1 MFRLRRPALI
11 LFLLFAVQLAQL
23 SGARETL
30 AAERPEIYDNE
41 NLVAWCIVPFDA
53 KKRSPAERAEMIRR
67 LGLSRVAYDWRQ
79 EHVAT
84 FEEEILEYKK
94 RGIEYFA
101 FWAVHEEAFKLFEK
115 HNIHPQIWSMLPAPP
130 EGTQEEKVESVAKS
144 MIPLVNRT
152 RQMGCKLALY
162 NHGGWH
168 GEPENMVAVC
178 QWLRKHEEADHVGIV
193 YNFHHG
199 HEHMDR
205 FDSVLSLMLPYL
217 HCLNLNGMND
227 DANPKILPIGQGTHE
242 KDMLKRIVAIGYEG
256 PIGILDHRSELDAEE
271 SLRQNLTGLESLV
284 ETTFER

>member
-1 MFRLRRPALI
+1 
-11 LFLLFAVQLAQL
+11 
-23 SGARETL
+23 
-30 AAERPEIYDNE
+30 
-41 NLVAWCIVPFDA
+41 
-53 KKRSPAERAEMIRR
+53 MIRR

-178 QWLRKHEEADHVGIV
+178 QWLRKHEEAGHVGIV

-227 DANPKILPIGQGTHE
+227 DANPKILPIGQGAHE

-271 SLRQNLTGLESLV
+271 SLRQNLTGLKSLV

>member
-1 MFRLRRPALI
+1 MFRLRRPALS
-11 LFLLFAVQLAQL
+11 LLLLSTVQMLL
-23 SGARETL
+23 PTGNREVSGAD
-30 AAERPEIYDNE
+30 RPEIYGNK

-53 KKRSPAERAEMIRR
+53 KKRSPAERADMIQR

-84 FEEEILEYKK
+84 FEDEILEYKK
-94 RGIEYFA
+94 RDIEYFA

-115 HNIHPQIWSMLPAPP
+115 HNIHPQIWSMLPSPP

-168 GEPENMVAVC
+168 GEPENMVEVC

-205 FDSVLSLMLPYL
+205 FESVLDLMLPYL

-227 DANPKILPIGQGTHE
+227 NANPKILPIGQGARE
-242 KDMLKRIVAIGYEG
+242 AEMLERIVEVGYEG

-271 SLRQNLTGLESLV
+271 SLRQNLAGLKALV

>member
-1 MFRLRRPALI
+1 MFRLRRTALI
-11 LFLLFAVQLAQL
+11 LSLLFAIQLAPHFGERKT
-23 SGARETL
+23 SGAEW
-30 AAERPEIYDNE
+30 PEIYDNK

-144 MIPLVNRT
+144 IIPLVNRT

-271 SLRQNLTGLESLV
+271 SLRQNLTGLKSLV